1 MTRHRRALV
10 TTSLTLAL
18 GLAGC
23 GDDNGRDTA
32 AMTGATGV
40 TGVTGVSGAS
50 VTVTGGSTSITS
62 AGTDS
67 EGGTESTSSASNS
80 SSGSTSNS
88 STTNNTTNSSSSTTG
103 PGDDCSEDTDCPPGQ
118 HCGQLSSKCLGP
130 DQCVYSED
138 CDEGKTC
145 DSGMCVIGSD
155 CGGDSFELTKLP
167 PNMMIVLDRSGS
179 MDGDVMNSNKSR
191 WEVAK
196 DAIFAVTTQF
206 NNDIRFGLVTYSAC
220 ELLNKCTAGKIVVPI
235 LDKAAKIISD
245 FLGPKGLEYLCN
257 SGMSE
262 TSTGN
267 TLQALVG
274 NPTLQDPMRG
284 NAVLL
289 ITDGNENDDCKGN
302 TDGAKAAGALFGQ
315 PIPVKTYAVGFSDG
329 IIGSLA
335 DIAMNGGTNQPYN
348 ATDPT
353 SLQEALNSIAA
364 NAASCDFVL
373 NTIPDDPSKIHV
385 FFNDNPAEIPN
396 DPNNG
401 WTYDPNTNTIHFHG
415 DACKAL
421 QDGAVLD
428 IDVVFGCNAP
438 IPG

>member
-1 MTRHRRALV
+1 MTRHRSASLL
-10 TTSLTLAL
+10 TLTLAL
-18 GLAGC
+18 GHVGC
-23 GDDNGRDTA
+23 GDDGSRDTA

-40 TGVTGVSGAS
+40 TGVTGAS
-50 VTVTGGSTSITS
+50 VTVTTGTSVTTASGSDSDGNTDSDGSSGGSAS
-62 AGTDS
+62 AT
-67 EGGTESTSSASNS
+67 
-80 SSGSTSNS
+80 SGSTGS
-88 STTNNTTNSSSSTTG
+88 STTNTSNSSSSSTTG
-103 PGDDCSEDTDCPPGQ
+103 PGDDCSEDAECPPGQ
-118 HCGQLSSKCLGP
+118 HCGQLSGKCLGA

-145 DSGMCVIGSD
+145 EAGMCVIGGD

-179 MDGDVMNSNKSR
+179 MDGDVQNSNKSR

-196 DAIFAVTTQF
+196 DAIFTLTTQF
-206 NNDIRFGLVTYSAC
+206 NDDIRFGLVTYSAC
-220 ELLNKCTAGKIVVPI
+220 ELLKKCTAGKVVVPI
-235 LDKAAKIISD
+235 LDKAASIIMD
-245 FLGPKGLEYLCN
+245 FLASKGLSYLCN

-284 NAVLL
+284 NAILL
-289 ITDGNENDDCKGN
+289 ITDGNENDDCKDN
-302 TDGAKAAGALFGQ
+302 TDGAKAASALFQQ

-335 DIAMNGGTNQPYN
+335 NIATNGGTDQPYN
-348 ATDPT
+348 ANDPQ
-353 SLQEALNSIAA
+353 SLQEALNAIAA

-373 NTIPDDPSKIHV
+373 NTVPDDPSKIHV

-421 QDGAVLD
+421 QDGVVID